1 MEPAGK
7 YIPTHEVS
15 RFQCGTEFGAYI
27 LPVSVYYN
35 DLDLQFII
43 YRINENF
50 KKIELFRNYFSHI
63 Y

>member
-15 RFQCGTEFGAYI
+15 KFQCGTEFGAYI
-27 LPVSVYYN
+27 KPVSVYCN

-43 YRINENF
+43 YRI
-50 KKIELFRNYFSHI
+50 K
-63 Y
+63 